1 MRSFCL
7 ALMLLALAAAGN
19 PAAATSH
26 LGAAGDHGGRLG
38 LLPPSWVEALERN
51 NVSERTAVAAGGATA
66 AAIGIGA
73 VAGVAAGGATGATL
87 FALWLA
93 HWPLQIALMGG
104 GGYLAG
110 SYLCP
115 TEPPGGSAAPA
126 QAQPSIQIGF

>member
-1 MRSFCL
+1 M
-7 ALMLLALAAAGN
+7 
-19 PAAATSH
+19 
-26 LGAAGDHGGRLG
+26 
-38 LLPPSWVEALERN
+38 
-51 NVSERTAVAAGGATA
+51 AAGGATA

-115 TEPPGGSAAPA
+115 TEPPGGAAAPA